1 MTRGA
6 YCDRDGLRDR
16 PRGRSRSRRSNSQ
29 TMERQRDTL
38 CGQRGW
44 RPDHGDARPDG
55 RCGPSRGIG
64 AITKR
69 YAGPPLPEDPDA
81 RRRVLDAYRVQ
92 RHDVEDAMN
101 QMLGRDP
108 ELHRPPRLS
117 WGPLIELL
125 AEHGKVAFEEELIAM
140 PFLFEFL
147 RRARGSEKNNRRSGA
162 SVYMVRDHVGARSR
176 RTARSGIVGAQPESS
191 WSTERAPRPRSR
203 SLLARRRCS
212 SRWWRRGTRG

>member
-1 MTRGA
+1 MAFEIDHVGA
-6 YCDRDGLRDR
+6 VVHVAVTARQWSANATLFAVSADG
-16 PRGRSRSRRSNSQ
+16 GRI
-29 TMERQRDTL
+29 TAT
-38 CGQRGW
+38 
-44 RPDHGDARPDG
+44 PARMAAA
-55 RCGPSRGIG
+55 GPSRGIG

-125 AEHGKVAFEEELIAM
+125 AEHGKVVFEEELIAM
-140 PFLFEFL
+140 PFLFEFSPDAL
-147 RRARGSEKNNRRSGA
+147 VALEK
-162 SVYMVRDHVGARSR
+162 
-176 RTARSGIVGAQPESS
+176 E
-191 WSTERAPRPRSR
+191 
-203 SLLARRRCS
+203 
-212 SRWWRRGTRG
+212 